1 MVVLSVIALCLFS
14 DENLV
19 NEIINRAL
27 YAPFV
32 EEGVY
37 RVIAMG
43 AFLRVM
49 NKHAAVIF
57 SALLFVALHYV
68 TYGWAATWIPM
79 HLAAGVCMGYVFIWG
94 KSLGLN
100 AAIHGLGNCAL
111 LLPTML

>member
-1 MVVLSVIALCLFS
+1 MAALYFFSESEEIISV
-14 DENLV
+14 
-19 NEIINRAL
+19 IINRVF
-27 YAPFV
+27 YSPFV

-49 NKHAAVIF
+49 SRHAAVIF
-57 SALLFVALHYV
+57 SALLFAALHFAVYEPGV
-68 TYGWAATWIPM
+68 FYPM

-100 AAIHGLGNCAL
+100 AAVHGLGNCAL
-111 LLPTML
+111 MLPTLL